1 MSTTTRTEEPKQS
14 KGFVFPHTYAIIL
27 GIIAIATALTY
38 IIPAGEFET
47 ETREVNGV
55 ERNLVVDGSYQQVE
69 QQPVNPFEMFQA
81 IPNGL
86 EAGAQIVF
94 YIFLVAGAFAVIR
107 ETGAIEGLVD
117 KLIKVFGKKDMLLIP
132 VLMTTF
138 SVLGFTVG
146 MAEEAIVFVPIV
158 IAIMWSF
165 GYDRVTG
172 AAIVI
177 LGAAAGFSGGMF
189 NPFTVGIAQ
198 GIAEVQLFSGWQF
211 RLVPY
216 FFFLTAAILYV
227 MRYAR
232 SVRTN
237 PERSVVAALEKERLE
252 DNEDGGA
259 DELELRSFTTTHGI
273 VLGLLLAAIG
283 VNMWGIFTHGWFL
296 VEMTAVFIILAL
308 VAGLVGGLGV
318 NGTFDAFIDGM
329 KGIVFGAIIVG
340 FARAILV
347 VLEEGVIIHTILD
360 WASGLLSA
368 LPGPLIAV
376 GMFFTQTVLN
386 LFIPSGSGQAAT
398 TMPIMAP
405 LSDLVGV
412 DRQVA
417 VLAFQYGDGLSNSII
432 PTSAAL
438 LASLAIANIP
448 YEKWVK
454 FLWPL
459 TLIWIVI
466 AAIAVVVAEA
476 IGLT

>member
-1 MSTTTRTEEPKQS
+1 MSKVDQR

-27 GIIAIATALTY
+27 GIAAIAAVLTY
-38 IIPAGEFET
+38 LVPAGQFET
-47 ETREVNGV
+47 ETKVVNGV
-55 ERNLVVDGSYQQVE
+55 ERNLVVDGSYQ
-69 QQPVNPFEMFQA
+69 PVDQNPINAFELFQA
-81 IPNGL
+81 IPKGL
-86 EAGAQIVF
+86 EAGASIVF

-107 ETGAIEGLVD
+107 ETGAIEGLVSR
-117 KLIKVFGKKDMLLIP
+117 LIKIFGKRDQLLIP

-138 SVLGFTVG
+138 SILGFTVG

-158 IAIMWSF
+158 VAIMWSF

-211 RLVPY
+211 RMVPY
-216 FFFLTAAILYV
+216 LFFLAAAILFV
-227 MRYAR
+227 MRYSR
-232 SVRTN
+232 KVRAN
-237 PERSVVAALEKERLE
+237 PEVSVVADLEKNRLAE
-252 DNEDGGA
+252 GEDGGA
-259 DELELRSFTTTHGI
+259 DELDLRDFTARHGI
-273 VLGLLLAAIG
+273 VLGLLAFAIG
-283 VNMWGIFTHGWFL
+283 LNMWGIFTHGWFL
-296 VEMTAVFIILAL
+296 TEMTAVFIML
-308 VAGLVGGLGV
+308 GLVTGLIGGLGL

-347 VLEEGVIIHTILD
+347 ILEDGLIIHTILD
-360 WASGLLSA
+360 WLSGLLSS
-368 LPGPLIAV
+368 LPGPIIAV
-376 GMFFTQTVLN
+376 SMFFTQTVLN

-405 LSDLVGV
+405 LSDLVGI

-459 TLIWIVI
+459 TCIWIVI
-466 AAIAVVVAEA
+466 AAISVVVAEM

>member
-1 MSTTTRTEEPKQS
+1 MTASTATPPEERTRR
-14 KGFVFPHTYAIIL
+14 FVFPHTYAIIL
-27 GIIAIATALTY
+27 TIIAIATALTY
-38 IIPAGEFET
+38 VVPAGEFET

-55 ERNLVVDGSYQQVE
+55 ERNLVVEGSYQQVE
-69 QQPVNPFEMFQA
+69 QQPVSIFEMFQA

-86 EAGAQIVF
+86 VAGSQIVF
-94 YIFLVAGAFAVIR
+94 YIFLVAGAFAVVR
-107 ETGAIEGLVD
+107 DTGAIEGLVS
-117 KLIKVFGKKDMLLIP
+117 KMIKAFGKKDMLLIP

-138 SVLGFTVG
+138 SILGFTVG

-165 GYDRVTG
+165 GYDRITG

-216 FFFLTAAILYV
+216 VFFLTAAILYV

-232 SVRTN
+232 KVRAH
-237 PERSVVAALEKERLE
+237 PERSVVAALERERATDAE
-252 DNEDGGA
+252 AGGA
-259 DELELRSFTTTHGI
+259 DELELRPLTTRHGI
-273 VLGLLLAAIG
+273 VLALLLGAIG

-308 VAGLVGGLGV
+308 VAGLAGGLGV

-347 VLEEGVIIHTILD
+347 VLEDGVIIHSILD

-376 GMFFTQTVLN
+376 GMFFVQLVLN

-448 YEKWVK
+448 YEKWVR

-459 TLIWIVI
+459 TLTWIVI
-466 AAIAVVVAEA
+466 AAVSVVVAEA